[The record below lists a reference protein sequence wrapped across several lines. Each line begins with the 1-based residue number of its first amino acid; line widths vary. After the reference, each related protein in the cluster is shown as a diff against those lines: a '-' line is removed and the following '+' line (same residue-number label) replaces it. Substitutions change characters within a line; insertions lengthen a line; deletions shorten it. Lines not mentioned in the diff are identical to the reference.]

1 MTELNNDILLR
12 ALRGEKV
19 ARTPIW
25 VMRQAG
31 RYLPEYR
38 AVRKRAGDFLTLC
51 KTPELACEVTLQPI
65 DRFGLDAAIL
75 FSDIL
80 TIPDAMGLQL
90 VLEEGIG
97 PVFNKPI
104 RNISDIDRLGILDPE
119 QDLGYVMEAIRVIRS
134 ALAGRV
140 PLIGFSGSPWTLASY
155 MVEGRGSKEFR
166 LIKGLMFEDP
176 TATHKLLQ
184 TVTDSVISYLKAQ
197 IAAGAQA
204 LMVFDTWGGMLST
217 THYQQFSLAYMQQ
230 IVTAIKADTLTQ
242 QTPIVLFTKGG
253 GQWLEMMADTGCDGL
268 GLDWTVD
275 LALARA
281 RVGHK
286 VVLQGNMD
294 PVVMNTSAAQ
304 VSRNASEVL
313 QSYGVHNKQSK
324 GHIFNLGH
332 GIQPFAKPENMQA
345 LVETVKSRSKGYH
358 REQGQPNDQC

>member
-1 MTELNNDILLR
+1 MNTSQNDLYLR
-12 ALRGEKV
+12 VLKGEKV
-19 ARTPIW
+19 ERTPIW

-38 AVRKRAGDFLTLC
+38 AVRAQAGDFLTLC

-80 TIPDAMGLQL
+80 TIPDAMGLEL

-104 RNISDIDRLGILDPE
+104 RSAADIDKLGIPDAE
-119 QDLGYVMEAIRVIRS
+119 QDLGYVMDAVRVIKS
-134 ALAGRV
+134 ALNGRV
-140 PLIGFSGSPWTLASY
+140 PLIGFTGSPWTLSSY
-155 MVEGRGSKEFR
+155 MVEGSGSKDFR
-166 LIKGLMFEDP
+166 RIKGLMFESP
-176 TATHKLLQ
+176 EAAHKLLQ
-184 TVTDSVISYLKAQ
+184 IVTDSVISYLKAQ
-197 IAAGAQA
+197 VAAGAQS

-217 THYQQFSLAYMQQ
+217 QNYQAFSLAYMQQ
-230 IVTAIKADTLTQ
+230 IVTAIKSDELTKD
-242 QTPIVLFTKGG
+242 TPIVLFTKGG
-253 GQWLEMMADTGCDGL
+253 GQWLEMMAATGCDGL

-275 LALARA
+275 IAQARS
-281 RVGHK
+281 RVGDK

-294 PVVMNTSAAQ
+294 PTVMNTGVEQVQAQ
-304 VSRNASEVL
+304 ATQVL
-313 QSYGVHNKQSK
+313 DSYGQHNQSDR

-345 LVETVKSRSKGYH
+345 LVEAVQMQSAQYH
-358 REQGQPNDQC
+358 V